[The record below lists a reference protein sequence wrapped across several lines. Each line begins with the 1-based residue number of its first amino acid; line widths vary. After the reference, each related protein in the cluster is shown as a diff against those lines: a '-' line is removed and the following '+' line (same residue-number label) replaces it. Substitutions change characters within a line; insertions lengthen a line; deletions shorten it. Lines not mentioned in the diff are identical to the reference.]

1 MFQSTKAGLR
11 LVGLLALGVFILGL
25 AGSAVATVPAVVE
38 AVKQGNRES
47 LRTLINAHADVNAT
61 EPDGTTALHW
71 AVRAGDLATVN
82 LLLAAHANVMAEN
95 RYGVKPLSLAAV
107 NGNGAIVE
115 ALLKAGADANTANP
129 EGETALMTASR
140 SGSLAAVKALLA
152 HGANVNAKEKWLQ
165 ETALMWAAAENH
177 ADVVEALIAAGAAI
191 DEKSWVTDT
200 PILEFPESG
209 GPNMPFPRGGWTA
222 AMYAARQNA
231 TAALR
236 VLADKHANLNLQD
249 PQGATAMQIAIIN
262 LHYDAAAL
270 LLDKGAD
277 PNIADETGMT
287 ALYAVANM
295 DTLGW
300 IQGRPAPPLE
310 SNGEVDAAALV
321 NKLLDRGAD
330 PNAKLKRA
338 ILKRHHDFQ
347 AERVLTEGATP
358 LMRAARFGDAR
369 LARIL
374 LARGA
379 DPTLTTKDGT
389 NALMFAAGVNLAAVR
404 GEDPSLL
411 HPSEDGSIEII
422 KMLLDRGMDINAANE
437 QGLTALHGAVQRG
450 QGVGNGSGEKIIAL
464 LAERG
469 AKLDVKDKK
478 GRTPLELARAG
489 QGLIL
494 NRVEDS
500 GPAARLLAKLSG
512 EPVESA
518 AGTLSAKAAD
528 PGKPVELARCAKEY
542 QSLDWR
548 IHLRA
553 SGPRPGRVSS
563 LLPRV
568 PWRQSCR
575 GPGRRRPRPLAAG
588 RKGAGPQG
596 CQQPFFL
603 HPGVD
608 AGGRSRQP
616 GRPHRGRH
624 RQLHSQPECVSG
636 RGGRTGG
643 RCRVA
648 QENLD
653 CEETGVVGRGH
664 KTTWPYNRCS
674 AAK

>member
-1 MFQSTKAGLR
+1 M
-11 LVGLLALGVFILGL
+11 
-25 AGSAVATVPAVVE
+25 
-38 AVKQGNRES
+38 
-47 LRTLINAHADVNAT
+47 
-61 EPDGTTALHW
+61 
-71 AVRAGDLATVN
+71 
-82 LLLAAHANVMAEN
+82 AAN

-115 ALLKAGADANTANP
+115 TLLAAGADPNTANA
-129 EGETALMTASR
+129 EGETVLMSASR

-152 HGANVNAKEKWLQ
+152 RGANVNAKEKWLQ

-177 ADVVEALIAAGAAI
+177 ADVVEALLAAGASI
-191 DEKSWVTDT
+191 NEKSWVTDT
-200 PILEFPESG
+200 PVLEFPESG

-236 VLADKHANLNLQD
+236 VLADKGANLNLQD

-270 LLDKGAD
+270 LLEKGAD
-277 PNIADETGMT
+277 PNVADETGMT

-321 NKLLDRGAD
+321 NKLLDRGAN
-330 PNAKLKRA
+330 PNARLTKA

-358 LMRAARFGDAR
+358 LMRAARYGDAR

-422 KMLLDRGMDINAANE
+422 NLLLDRGMDVNAANE

-450 QGVGNGSGEKIIAL
+450 QGVGNGSGEKIIEL
-464 LAERG
+464 LAARG
-469 AKLDVKDKK
+469 AKLDAKDKK
-478 GRTPLELARAG
+478 GRTPLDLARAG
-489 QGLIL
+489 QGQIL

-500 GPAARLLAKLSG
+500 GPAARLLARLSG
-512 EPVESA
+512 DTEAATPRPVA
-518 AGTLSAKAAD
+518 AKTIEA
-528 PGKPVELARCAKEY
+528 KPVAVIHAQRNTNLWSGVYTSAQAERGQAAYKLYCQACHAENLSGGKDAVGRAPALVGEKVLGRKDVNNLFSYIRTWMPEDDRG
-542 QSLDWR
+542 SLDDHTV
-548 IHLRA
+548 IDIVAHILRQNA
-553 SGPRPGRVSS
+553 FP
-563 LLPRV
+563 
-568 PWRQSCR
+568 
-575 GPGRRRPRPLAAG
+575 
-588 RKGAGPQG
+588 AGPEE
-596 CQQPFFL
+596 L
-603 HPGVD
+603 VAD
-608 AGGRSRQP
+608 SES
-616 GRPHRGRH
+616 
-624 RQLHSQPECVSG
+624 LKKIEIVKKPE
-636 RGGRTGG
+636 
-643 RCRVA
+643 
-648 QENLD
+648 
-653 CEETGVVGRGH
+653 
-664 KTTWPYNRCS
+664 
-674 AAK
+674 

>member
-1 MFQSTKAGLR
+1 
-11 LVGLLALGVFILGL
+11 
-25 AGSAVATVPAVVE
+25 
-38 AVKQGNRES
+38 
-47 LRTLINAHADVNAT
+47 
-61 EPDGTTALHW
+61 
-71 AVRAGDLATVN
+71 
-82 LLLAAHANVMAEN
+82 
-95 RYGVKPLSLAAV
+95 
-107 NGNGAIVE
+107 
-115 ALLKAGADANTANP
+115 
-129 EGETALMTASR
+129 
-140 SGSLAAVKALLA
+140 
-152 HGANVNAKEKWLQ
+152 
-165 ETALMWAAAENH
+165 
-177 ADVVEALIAAGAAI
+177 
-191 DEKSWVTDT
+191 
-200 PILEFPESG
+200 
-209 GPNMPFPRGGWTA
+209 
-222 AMYAARQNA
+222 
-231 TAALR
+231 
-236 VLADKHANLNLQD
+236 
-249 PQGATAMQIAIIN
+249 
-262 LHYDAAAL
+262 
-270 LLDKGAD
+270 
-277 PNIADETGMT
+277 
-287 ALYAVANM
+287 M

-389 NALMFAAGVNLAAVR
+389 NALLFAAGVNLAAVR

-528 PGKPVELARCAKEY
+528 PGKPVELARSQKNTNLWTGVYTSAQADRGQAAYHLYCRACHGDNLAGGQDAVGRAPSLRGEKVLGRKDVNNLFSYIRVWMPEDDRG
-542 QSLDWR
+542 SLDDR
-548 IHLRA
+548 TVVDI
-553 SGPRPGRVSS
+553 VSYILNQNAFPAGAEELVADAES
-563 LLPRV
+563 LKKILIV
-568 PWRQSCR
+568 
-575 GPGRRRPRPLAAG
+575 
-588 RKGAGPQG
+588 KK
-596 CQQPFFL
+596 
-603 HPGVD
+603 
-608 AGGRSRQP
+608 
-616 GRPHRGRH
+616 
-624 RQLHSQPECVSG
+624 PE
-636 RGGRTGG
+636 
-643 RCRVA
+643 
-648 QENLD
+648 
-653 CEETGVVGRGH
+653 
-664 KTTWPYNRCS
+664 
-674 AAK
+674 

>member
-1 MFQSTKAGLR
+1 MFRAQKTGLR
-11 LVGLLALGVFILGL
+11 FIGLLALGLLMLGL
-25 AGSAVATVPAVVE
+25 AGSAVATVPAVIE
-38 AVKQGNRES
+38 AVKQGNREA
-47 LRTLINAHADVNAT
+47 LRTLIKAHADVNAP
-61 EPDGTTALHW
+61 EADGTTALHW

-82 LLLAAHANVMAEN
+82 LLLGSHANAMAAN
-95 RYGVKPLSLAAV
+95 RYGVKPLSVAAV
-107 NGNGAIVE
+107 NGNGAMME
-115 ALLKAGADANTANP
+115 ALLKAGANPDTANP

-177 ADVVEALIAAGAAI
+177 PDVVEALIATGANI

-200 PILEFPESG
+200 PVLDFPESG

-236 VLADKHANLNLQD
+236 VLAGKRANLNLQD
-249 PQGATAMQIAIIN
+249 PQGATALQLAIIN

-270 LLDKGAD
+270 LLEKGAD

-321 NKLLDRGAD
+321 NKLLDRGAN
-330 PNAKLKRA
+330 PNARLQRA

-347 AERVLTEGATP
+347 PERVLTEGATP
-358 LMRAARFGDAR
+358 LMRAARYGDAK

-379 DPTLTTKDGT
+379 DPTLTTKDGS
-389 NALMFAAGVNLAAVR
+389 NALLFAAGVNLAAVR

-422 KMLLDRGMDINAANE
+422 KMLLDRGMDINVANE

-450 QGVGNGSGEKIIAL
+450 QGVGNGSGEKIIEL

-469 AKLDVKDKK
+469 AELDVKDKK

-489 QGLIL
+489 QGQIL

-500 GPAARLLAKLSG
+500 GPAARLLARLSG
-512 EPVESA
+512 DTVA
-518 AGTLSAKAAD
+518 ATPS
-528 PGKPVELARCAKEY
+528 
-542 QSLDWR
+542 
-548 IHLRA
+548 
-553 SGPRPGRVSS
+553 
-563 LLPRV
+563 
-568 PWRQSCR
+568 
-575 GPGRRRPRPLAAG
+575 PLAAKTAEPAKTVELVRSQRNTNLWNGVYTAAQAG
-588 RKGAGPQG
+588 RGQAAYKLYCQACHGENLAGGKDAVGRAPALRGENLLSRKDLNNLFSYIRTWMPEDDRGSLDDHTVVDIVTHILKQNAFPAGPEELVADSESLKQI
-596 CQQPFFL
+596 QI
-603 HPGVD
+603 VKK
-608 AGGRSRQP
+608 
-616 GRPHRGRH
+616 
-624 RQLHSQPECVSG
+624 PE
-636 RGGRTGG
+636 
-643 RCRVA
+643 
-648 QENLD
+648 
-653 CEETGVVGRGH
+653 
-664 KTTWPYNRCS
+664 
-674 AAK
+674 